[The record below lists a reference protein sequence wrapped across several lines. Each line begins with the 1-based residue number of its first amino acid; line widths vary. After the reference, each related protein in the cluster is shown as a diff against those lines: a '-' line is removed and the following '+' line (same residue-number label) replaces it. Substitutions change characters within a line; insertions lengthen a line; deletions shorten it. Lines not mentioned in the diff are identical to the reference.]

1 MDSDYATLDD
11 LKHYA
16 YHAGVRDE
24 VRWEDIIPRASR
36 VIDGCCHVAPGWF
49 RAAPQQACEQSYD
62 GSGTRWLAIDPL
74 VCNSIQFVEY
84 AFSESFTP
92 DYTLR
97 IDKFGQH
104 FLIAADGECW
114 LEGDSVLITARWGWP
129 SVPEDVKEATIE
141 LAVAMWRQRDAAYA
155 RVVTDV
161 NGAQTIFGALPDRV
175 KEVCLRRR
183 SFNLPVAI

>member
-114 LEGDSVLITARWGWP
+114 LEGDSVLITARWAG
-129 SVPEDVKEATIE
+129 
-141 LAVAMWRQRDAAYA
+141 
-155 RVVTDV
+155 
-161 NGAQTIFGALPDRV
+161 
-175 KEVCLRRR
+175 RRCR
-183 SFNLPVAI
+183 KT